1 MIAVKP
7 AHRSAAPNLFS
18 PMESPIDAEKT
29 VRELGERFVVADVT
43 RAMRPAD
50 FLLDGFGHDAAFV
63 DLPRHA
69 DDVLVINTDR
79 SGINVAY
86 KLELA
91 GPECIGDLGV
101 SHAVSDVVVAGGV
114 PRAVTVALLLPA
126 DSTIGFVRGVMKGA
140 ELAAERYGASIVGGD
155 TKQNPKFA
163 IVVTVV
169 GTAPR
174 NKRVRRWGAQPGD
187 SLVVTGYLGSMLL
200 GMMAFGNSLPV
211 GDRARRVLESAL
223 VNQRPPFRLGRA
235 VADAGLA
242 RAGIDISDGLP
253 GAIHA
258 ICDASGVGALVDERR
273 IPLHPELTDLVAA
286 SGLGPLQLSSAG
298 GDWQFLYSVPPDRL
312 AELNQVASS
321 VGAVVGVIGTVV
333 ERGMLAVRTTD
344 GVWRRLERL
353 EHDSFADGSVG
364 GGHFA
369 KVQTSMSCVG
379 ERVDERAC
387 ERLWTIG
394 A

>member
-1 MIAVKP
+1 MK
-7 AHRSAAPNLFS
+7 
-18 PMESPIDAEKT
+18 SPIDAKRT

-43 RAMRPAD
+43 RAMRAAD

-86 KLELA
+86 KLGLA
-91 GPECIGDLGV
+91 GPECVGDLGV

-174 NKRVRRWGAQPGD
+174 DKRVGRGGAQAGD
-187 SLVVTGYLGSMLL
+187 LLVVTGYLGSMLL
-200 GMMAFGNSLPV
+200 GMMVFDKSLPI
-211 GDRARRVLESAL
+211 GDRARRIVESAL

-235 VADAGLA
+235 VADAGIA

-258 ICDASGVGALVDERR
+258 LCDASSVGALVDERR
-273 IPLHPELTDLVAA
+273 IPLHPDLTDLIAA
-286 SGLGPLQLSSAG
+286 SALSPLQLSSAG
-298 GDWQFLYSVPPDRL
+298 GDWQYLYSVPPDRL
-312 AELNQVASS
+312 AELNRIAAS

-333 ERGMLAVRTTD
+333 ARKMLAVRTTD
-344 GVWRRLERL
+344 GTWRRLERV
-353 EHDSFADGSVG
+353 EHDSFADGAGG

-369 KVQTSMSCVG
+369 KVETSTSCVG
-379 ERVDERAC
+379 DLVDQRAC
-387 ERLWTIG
+387 ERLWPVEV
-394 A
+394 

>member
-1 MIAVKP
+1 MD
-7 AHRSAAPNLFS
+7 SPN
-18 PMESPIDAEKT
+18 DAEKT

-43 RAMRPAD
+43 RAMHPAD

-63 DLPRHA
+63 DLPRNA

-86 KLELA
+86 KFGLA
-91 GPECIGDLGV
+91 GPECVGDLGV

-169 GTAPR
+169 GTAHR
-174 NKRVRRWGAQPGD
+174 DKRVRRSGAQPSD
-187 SLVVTGYLGSMLL
+187 LLVVTGYLGSMLL
-200 GMMAFGNSLPV
+200 GMMAFGKSLPI
-211 GDRARRVLESAL
+211 GDRARRVVESAL

-235 VADAGLA
+235 VSDAGIA

-258 ICDASGVGALVDERR
+258 LCEASGVGALVDERR
-273 IPLHPELTDLVAA
+273 IPLHPELADLFAA

-298 GDWQFLYSVPPDRL
+298 GDWQYLYSVPADRL
-312 AELNQVASS
+312 AELNQIAAS

-333 ERGMLAVRTTD
+333 ERGMLAVRTMD
-344 GVWRRLERL
+344 GAWRQLERL
-353 EHDSFADGSVG
+353 EHDSFADGAGG

-369 KVQTSMSCVG
+369 KVETSKSCVG
-379 ERVDERAC
+379 EHVDDRAC
-387 ERLWTIG
+387 ARLWTI
-394 A
+394 

>member
-1 MIAVKP
+1 MD
-7 AHRSAAPNLFS
+7 S
-18 PMESPIDAEKT
+18 PKDAEKT

-43 RAMRPAD
+43 HAMHPAD

-63 DLPRHA
+63 DLPRNA

-86 KLELA
+86 KLGLA
-91 GPECIGDLGV
+91 GPECVGDLGV
-101 SHAVSDVVVAGGV
+101 SHAVSDIVVAGGV

-126 DSTIGFVRGVMKGA
+126 DCTIGFVRGVMKGA
-140 ELAAERYGASIVGGD
+140 EIAAERYGASIVGGD

-169 GTAPR
+169 GTAPKA
-174 NKRVRRWGAQPGD
+174 KRVSRGGARPGD
-187 SLVVTGYLGSMLL
+187 LLVVTGYLGPMLL
-200 GMMAFGNSLPV
+200 GMMVFRKSLPI
-211 GDRARRVLESAL
+211 GDRARRVVESAL

-235 VADAGLA
+235 VSEAGIA

-258 ICDASGVGALVDERR
+258 LCEASGVGALIDERR
-273 IPLHPELTDLVAA
+273 IPLHPELTDLAAA

-298 GDWQFLYSVPPDRL
+298 GDWQYLYSVSPDRL
-312 AELNQVASS
+312 AELNRIALSM
-321 VGAVVGVIGTVV
+321 GAVVSIIGTFIDQ
-333 ERGMLAVRTTD
+333 GMLAVKTKD
-344 GVWRRLERL
+344 GNWHRLKRV
-353 EHDSFADGSVG
+353 EHDSFADDAAG

-369 KVQTSMSCVG
+369 AVEASAACAG
-379 ERVDERAC
+379 ERVDENIC
-387 ERLWTIG
+387 KHLWTIST
-394 A
+394 